1 MRLMGD
7 SGRVEEVL
15 LKKDLINTTFSRFED
30 IHFSMLALLPDHE
43 ERKSFEDSFAV
54 QVERRQNF
62 MSRIEFWI
70 DHEAFRSTPPVE
82 PEDSISQAAS
92 LISIKGRPN
101 SKLSKSSKSLA
112 SINSQ
117 ASSTS
122 SARLREAKERRE
134 LAHLKLQQ
142 LKLTQELEQR
152 RAQLEN
158 EAQRLKLIHE
168 FELATASEKVWSA
181 PVFDPVA
188 LDAPQGSL
196 GSSRQGPGGPEGF
209 PRSGPAP
216 TPSAT
221 SEPVRQTIS
230 SPVESVVTKSHS
242 LNPLAAGWSS
252 RLPTSPVSSAPQPSH
267 ADQNESKVEDLVR
280 TLASALDVGF
290 NPLEYC
296 QFIHNFDVNIASLIS
311 DPRKRLAYLIQYCR
325 GEAKQVIENCCMYE
339 SERGYKKAREILY
352 HQFGRPHIV
361 AQAHV
366 NQLIKGQV
374 IKPTDGS
381 ALQKLARQMLK
392 CEITLSQTGYDADLN
407 NSETL
412 LKIMDRLPPR
422 LQTKWAERAENIF
435 RDGGRPRFSDLTAFI
450 QRSADIASNMFGLH
464 LNVNSSRDRSSNRPQ
479 QRNRNDTPRR
489 GTTLAVR
496 SVSAP
501 ESSHESP
508 HESPREIRN
517 NVVVHPRDVSDRD
530 SSRITRRDV
539 TTDKCISLG
548 PRDVTH
554 SYPPPEVCT
563 YSPHCPLC
571 LKHTS

>member
-1 MRLMGD
+1 M
-7 SGRVEEVL
+7 
-15 LKKDLINTTFSRFED
+15 
-30 IHFSMLALLPDHE
+30 
-43 ERKSFEDSFAV
+43 
-54 QVERRQNF
+54 
-62 MSRIEFWI
+62 
-70 DHEAFRSTPPVE
+70 
-82 PEDSISQAAS
+82 
-92 LISIKGRPN
+92 
-101 SKLSKSSKSLA
+101 
-112 SINSQ
+112 
-117 ASSTS
+117 SSTS

-152 RAQLEN
+152 QAQLEN

-168 FELATASEKVWSA
+168 FELATASENVWSA

-196 GSSRQGPGGPEGF
+196 GSTRQGPGAPEGF

-221 SEPVRQTIS
+221 SEPVRQAIS

-252 RLPTSPVSSAPQPSH
+252 RLPTSPISRAPQPSH
-267 ADQNESKVEDLVR
+267 ADQNESKVEALVR

-290 NPLEYC
+290 NIPRAEILTFDGDPLEYC

-366 NQLIKGQV
+366 NQLTKGQM

-381 ALQKLARQMLK
+381 ALQKRARQMLK

-407 NSETL
+407 VVEDYGSPT
-412 LKIMDRLPPR
+412 PVS
-422 LQTKWAERAENIF
+422 
-435 RDGGRPRFSDLTAFI
+435 SD
-450 QRSADIASNMFGLH
+450 
-464 LNVNSSRDRSSNRPQ
+464 
-479 QRNRNDTPRR
+479 
-489 GTTLAVR
+489 
-496 SVSAP
+496 
-501 ESSHESP
+501 
-508 HESPREIRN
+508 
-517 NVVVHPRDVSDRD
+517 
-530 SSRITRRDV
+530 
-539 TTDKCISLG
+539 
-548 PRDVTH
+548 
-554 SYPPPEVCT
+554 
-563 YSPHCPLC
+563 
-571 LKHTS
+571 